1 MRPAT
6 HIPLNPEGTMNEAQT
21 MCKIHDMQK
30 PCWICKAE
38 HDEAN
43 DHACILVVIGDYPP
57 FCPVCGE
64 VSK

>member
-1 MRPAT
+1 
-6 HIPLNPEGTMNEAQT
+6 MNEAQT